1 MNIIL
6 KKPNNEKDLKIL
18 NKCIINE
25 KIANDKKD
33 IEFLIEYIIK
43 EEYVLT
49 TQLKFWNEYKN
60 NISKNMLYSIYNFK
74 NFIEK
79 KLKYIKIIKLKNKIN
94 EMEDDEK
101 NREYLNELVECE
113 IVNEDNLH
121 KWIMSDTPRVKTLG
135 FFFEP

>member
-18 NKCIINE
+18 NKCIKNE
-25 KIANDKKD
+25 KITNDKKD
-33 IEFLIEYIIK
+33 IEFLIEYIKK

-74 NFIEK
+74 NLQNAIPSNIQI
-79 KLKYIKIIKLKNKIN
+79 Y
-94 EMEDDEK
+94 
-101 NREYLNELVECE
+101 
-113 IVNEDNLH
+113 
-121 KWIMSDTPRVKTLG
+121 T
-135 FFFEP
+135 